1 MKGGRYDHLLG
12 HFGKDAP
19 SVGFVA
25 VIDQLLVAMNRQKI
39 TQPVSVKHCMILY
52 EKEKRGEAIRRATEL
67 RSEGIETELVHITE
81 KRTREECRKYAE
93 ESQCVLVVEL

>member
-1 MKGGRYDHLLG
+1 MVKGGRYDHLLG

-52 EKEKRGEAIRRATEL
+52 EEEKREEAIRKATEL
-67 RSEGIETELVHITE
+67 RGEGIETELVV
-81 KRTREECRKYAE
+81 Y
-93 ESQCVLVVEL
+93 